1 MIKKIE
7 TILHKFFFS
16 LKVLFMTIFL
26 LWIVGSVG
34 SAKLVDLEFA
44 LGYIKH
50 IMAFSTGFFTI

>member
-16 LKVLFMTIFL
+16 LKVLFMAIFL

-34 SAKLVDLEFA
+34 SANIVELEFA

-50 IMAFSTGFFTI
+50 TMAFITGFFLI